1 MLLRRFLPIIV
12 LLLALPLYG
21 FAQDK
26 GGKTVEKTVE
36 KTDPAKVM
44 QESQLR
50 KQTEAVKAVP
60 ITNKTMDAIRMQNRK
75 ATMEQMHTINKAI
88 RKSMTVR
95 KRK

>member
-1 MLLRRFLPIIV
+1 MHLRRFLPIIV
-12 LLLALPLYG
+12 LFLALPVCG

-26 GGKTVEKTVE
+26 GGKTAQ

-44 QESQLR
+44 QDNQLR
-50 KQTEAVKAVP
+50 KQSDAIKAVP

-88 RKSMTVR
+88 RKSMTVH